1 MNKTL
6 FAKELRANLFVSGII
21 AAVLA
26 MYIGTIVAMYDPK
39 LGESLDLM
47 MSMPELFAAFGMSMR
62 ATTLLRVH
70 AQLFVRV
77 PADHLHPR
85 VDPS

>member
-26 MYIGTIVAMYDPK
+26 MYIGMIV
-39 LGESLDLM
+39 
-47 MSMPELFAAFGMSMR
+47 SMFC
-62 ATTLLRVH
+62 LLYTSRCV
-70 AQLFVRV
+70 
-77 PADHLHPR
+77 
-85 VDPS
+85 